1 MKSLGFVLLHA
12 TLLLSK
18 VRRIKSNGEHE
29 ISNSGYIGKF
39 NPSANYIQIVN

>member
-1 MKSLGFVLLHA
+1 MKSLGFALLHA

-18 VRRIKSNGEHE
+18 VHRIKSNGEHE

-39 NPSANYIQIVN
+39 NPSVNYIQIVN

>member
-1 MKSLGFVLLHA
+1 MKSLGFVLLHV

-18 VRRIKSNGEHE
+18 VNCVKSNGELE

-39 NPSANYIQIVN
+39 NPSVNQKQIVN